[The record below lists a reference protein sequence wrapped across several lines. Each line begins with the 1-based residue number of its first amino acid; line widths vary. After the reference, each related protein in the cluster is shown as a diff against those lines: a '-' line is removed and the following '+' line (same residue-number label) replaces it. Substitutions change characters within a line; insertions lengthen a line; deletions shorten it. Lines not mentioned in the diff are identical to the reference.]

1 MGDSIVLGVL
11 GNKKNLFI
19 KEEVTEDDG
28 EECAKSVGA
37 RWGPTTAKID
47 WENFITFKWCLIWF

>member
-1 MGDSIVLGVL
+1 MGDRVLGVL

-19 KEEVTEDDG
+19 KEEVTEEEG

-37 RWGPTTAKID
+37 RWGPTTAKTD
-47 WENFITFKWCLIWF
+47 